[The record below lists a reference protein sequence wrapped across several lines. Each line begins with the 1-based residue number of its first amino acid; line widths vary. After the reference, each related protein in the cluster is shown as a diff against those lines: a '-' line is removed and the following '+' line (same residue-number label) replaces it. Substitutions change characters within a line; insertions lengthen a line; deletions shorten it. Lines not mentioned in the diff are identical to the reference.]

1 MLRIKDSFQNT
12 EKGEKVPGHPRALNW
27 TEMEM
32 YNEIHIVFISA
43 NAASSLQ
50 STCQVVLTF
59 KSYDLRNTFCKAI
72 ADHT

>member
-12 EKGEKVPGHPRALNW
+12 EKGEKVPGHPRARNW

-32 YNEIHIVFISA
+32 YNEIHIVFIPA
-43 NAASSLQ
+43 NTASILQ
-50 STCQVVLTF
+50 SMCQVVLTF

-72 ADHT
+72 ATHT